1 MKGVALYRTRN
12 GKWCLVEIPEGWHRS
27 DPLPKDKGSD
37 TSFVT
42 RDEALIALVGRLGQ
56 IPTTN

>member
-1 MKGVALYRTRN
+1 MKGVALYRARN

-27 DPLPKDKGSD
+27 DPLPKDKGSE
-37 TSFVT
+37 TSFLT